1 MLPKTGDI
9 LRADFTIRKQ
19 PSKTYRLKDVR
30 VIGNVEGIEAV
41 KQSVFCILNTERF
54 EHIVYSWNYGREFVD
69 LYGGSMGVLESK
81 IKKRIKEALI
91 QDDRIRSVGAF
102 SFTRYKNQVIVTFT
116 VSSDAG
122 VFAVEKEVSVN
133 V

>member
-19 PSKTYRLKDVR
+19 PSKTYRLKDGR

-54 EHIVYSWNYGREFVD
+54 EHIVYSWNYGREFTD
-69 LYGGSMGVLESK
+69 LYGGSRACWSLRLKSGLRK
-81 IKKRIKEALI
+81 H
-91 QDDRIRSVGAF
+91 
-102 SFTRYKNQVIVTFT
+102 
-116 VSSDAG
+116 
-122 VFAVEKEVSVN
+122 
-133 V
+133 

>member
-19 PSKTYRLKDVR
+19 PSKTYRLKDGR

-54 EHIVYSWNYGREFVD
+54 EHIV
-69 LYGGSMGVLESK
+69 ESK
-81 IKKRIKEALI
+81 IKKRIKEALM